1 MKFPLLIDFNTI
13 IVSSVLAA
21 SDYISN
27 AIAALTISNIAL
39 ICLSFVAGFDK
50 STWVGFL
57 LTSNSLS
64 FKSKTNL
71 FV

>member
-1 MKFPLLIDFNTI
+1 LKFPLLIDFNTI

-27 AIAALTISNIAL
+27 AIAALTISKIAL

-50 STWVGFL
+50 ST
-57 LTSNSLS
+57 
-64 FKSKTNL
+64 
-71 FV
+71 